1 MKIAQDFARFTR
13 RARECGGRI
22 LRYVTDKRAS
32 SNTVKRAKDK
42 QFAQDLR
49 FYARR
54 RRSEE
59 RSILTYV
66 STAATESNKA
76 EKRKDKQEVK

>member
-13 RARECGGRI
+13 RARKCGGRI
-22 LRYVTDKRAS
+22 LRYVIDKRTS

-66 STAATESNKA
+66 STAGTESNKA
-76 EKRKDKQEVK
+76 EK

>member
-13 RARECGGRI
+13 RARKCGGRI
-22 LRYVTDKRAS
+22 LRYVIDKRTS

-76 EKRKDKQEVK
+76 EK

>member
-1 MKIAQDFARFTR
+1 MKVAQDF
-13 RARECGGRI
+13 
-22 LRYVTDKRAS
+22 
-32 SNTVKRAKDK
+32 
-42 QFAQDLR
+42 R

>member
-13 RARECGGRI
+13 RARKCGGRI
-22 LRYVTDKRAS
+22 LRYVTDKRTS

-54 RRSEE
+54 RRNEE
-59 RSILTYV
+59 RSILRYV
-66 STAATESNKA
+66 STVGTESNKA
-76 EKRKDKQEVK
+76 EK

>member
-1 MKIAQDFARFTR
+1 MKNVCLEKKATMKIAQDFARFTR

-42 QFAQDLR
+42 QNAQDFCEDTR
-49 FYARR
+49 HASF
-54 RRSEE
+54 EE
-59 RSILTYV
+59 RSILMYV
-66 STAATESNKA
+66 STAEN
-76 EKRKDKQEVK
+76 EQ

>member
-1 MKIAQDFARFTR
+1 MKIAQNFARFTR

-32 SNTVKRAKDK
+32 SNTVKRAKDE

-59 RSILTYV
+59 RSILRYV

-76 EKRKDKQEVK
+76 EK